1 MNQQLVSKVRT
12 KKTKSRER
20 QAKKVNVLR
29 KPLPENPGIGI
40 VIAVTLWLGT
50 VFTINA
56 ETILTTSI
64 DLNFL
69 LHLAGEGIFLL
80 ITLLATGVFLKI
92 IQPNIIKRNKDILM
106 LSLIALLSIISSKLI
121 YYLCLATGIIPPEI
135 AQFLLPLAT
144 ASILTTILT
153 NSKIAIAIGTW
164 AALAACLITN
174 HSLYVFITGIIATT
188 VAAKL
193 IWRVRTRSKVVKIAL
208 VVGLC
213 EVACVFGVT
222 SLSSPMTDAL
232 TVFHMAGACI
242 LGSVISALIAL
253 MILPLFETAFD
264 VSSDITLL
272 ELSDLGHPLLQ
283 RLALEAPGTYHHS
296 LIVANLAQAAADEIG
311 ANSLLARVASYFHDI
326 GKIIKPNFFAENI
339 QMQPNPHDNIP
350 PSMSTLV
357 ISAHVKEGLSLAM
370 LHKLP
375 SSISKVICEHHG
387 TSVMSFFH
395 HKAQAQQELDLGLE
409 NSGQTS
415 LSTKIDDSSFRYSGP
430 RPSSRESAIICIA
443 DAVEAASR
451 TIEKTQPTYIEGLVN
466 DLTQARMDD
475 GQLDYSGLTFGEL
488 VAIKRSF
495 IFTLTNM
502 LHGRVPYPK
511 NEDQNKQPTK
521 KYKNKS
527 AGNNNADTVPDGKSP
542 KA

>member
-1 MNQQLVSKVRT
+1 M
-12 KKTKSRER
+12 
-20 QAKKVNVLR
+20 
-29 KPLPENPGIGI
+29 PENPGISMLI
-40 VIAVTLWLGT
+40 ILTLWLAT
-50 VFTINA
+50 LFTINA
-56 ETILTTSI
+56 ETILAASTG
-64 DLNFL
+64 LKYF
-69 LHLAGEGIFLL
+69 LHLAGDGIFLL
-80 ITLLATGVFLKI
+80 TTLLATGIFLKI
-92 IQPNIIKRNKDILM
+92 IEPNIIKHNKDILM
-106 LSLIALLSIISSKLI
+106 LSLIALLSIISNKVI
-121 YYLCLATGIIPPEI
+121 YYLCLSTNIIQPEI
-135 AQFLLPLAT
+135 ARFLIPMAT

-153 NSKIAIAIGTW
+153 NSKVAIAIGTW
-164 AALAACLITN
+164 TALAACLIAG
-174 HSLYVFITGIIATT
+174 HSLTLFITGIIATI
-188 VAAKL
+188 VAAKT
-193 IWRVRTRSKVVKIAL
+193 IWRVRTRSKVVKFGIII
-208 VVGLC
+208 GLC

-222 SLSSPMTDAL
+222 ALSNPMPD
-232 TVFHMAGACI
+232 VMSIFHMAGACVI
-242 LGSVISALIAL
+242 SGIISALIAL
-253 MILPLFETAFD
+253 MILPLFEMSFD

-370 LHKLP
+370 LHKIP

-395 HKAQAQQELDLGLE
+395 HKAQAQQELDLGLDE
-409 NSGQTS
+409 NQQSHLTS
-415 LSTKIDDSSFRYSGP
+415 KIDDSSFRYSGP
-430 RPSSRESAIICIA
+430 RPSSKESAIISIA

-451 TIEKTQPTYIEGLVN
+451 TIEKTQPTHIEGLVN
-466 DLTQARMDD
+466 DLTQSRMDD
-475 GQLDYSGLTFGEL
+475 GQLDFSGLTFGEL
-488 VAIKRSF
+488 VIIKRSF
-495 IFTLTNM
+495 VSTLTNM

-521 KYKNKS
+521 KYKTKP
-527 AGNNNADTVPDGKSP
+527 AGNNNTDTTPDGKSP

>member
-20 QAKKVNVLR
+20 KAKKVNALR
-29 KPLPENPGIGI
+29 TPFPENPGIGI
-40 VIAVTLWLGT
+40 LIMALLWLST
-50 VFTINA
+50 LFIVNA
-56 ETILTTSI
+56 ETIITTPAS
-64 DLNFL
+64 LNFF
-69 LHLAGEGIFLL
+69 LHLAGEGIILL
-80 ITLLATGVFLKI
+80 TTLLATGIFLKI
-92 IQPNIIKRNKDILM
+92 IEPDIIRRNKDILM
-106 LSLIALLSIISSKLI
+106 LALIAILSIISNKLI
-121 YYLCLATGIIPPEI
+121 YHSCLVTGIIPLKI
-135 AQFLLPLAT
+135 APFILPLAT
-144 ASILTTILT
+144 ASILTTLLT
-153 NSKIAIAIGTW
+153 NSKVAIAIGAWT
-164 AALAACLITN
+164 ATVACLIAA
-174 HSLYVFITGIIATT
+174 HSLSVLVTGIIATT
-188 VAAKL
+188 VAAKT
-193 IWRVRTRSKVVKIAL
+193 IWRVRTRSKVIKVGITI
-208 VVGLC
+208 GLC
-213 EVACVFGVT
+213 EVAFVFGVT
-222 SLSSPMTDAL
+222 ALNSPMTDAF
-232 TVFHMAGACI
+232 TVVNMAGAAVFS
-242 LGSVISALIAL
+242 GVISALIAL
-253 MILPLFETAFD
+253 MLLPFFETTFD

-326 GKIIKPNFFAENI
+326 GKIVKPNFFTENI
-339 QMQPNPHDNIP
+339 QMQPNPHDSIP

-375 SSISKVICEHHG
+375 SSISKIICEHHG

-409 NSGQTS
+409 NSGHAS
-415 LSTKIDDSSFRYSGP
+415 SSKIDDSSFRYSGP

-451 TIEKTQPTYIEGLVN
+451 TIEKTQPTHIEGLVN
-466 DLTQARMDD
+466 NLTQARMDD

-488 VAIKRSF
+488 IAIKRSF
-495 IFTLTNM
+495 VFTLTNM

-521 KYKNKS
+521 KYKTES
-527 AGNNNADTVPDGKSP
+527 TDNNSSDTTLNEKSP
-542 KA
+542 KT